1 MTTKSNNSPVIPIK
15 FPKISKQY
23 VEIDKLF
30 TTRVSYTTIS
40 IDASQWNIKL
50 NLCTSKV
57 KTCIIG
63 LIYTINNT
71 EIIFNIPKDFL
82 QQMIPNEFSVDAIMS
97 LPIDLKSAVISKSMY
112 PIINTL
118 NSVIGTSI
126 IFNKISQPEKMASCE
141 NISINIS
148 SDNFQTN
155 LYTSLST
162 NVIELLKKL
171 PKKAEK
177 NNLNI
182 PYFIGV
188 EAGSSRLTK
197 LEINELELEDII
209 FIQQSPKKNQC
220 FIRIN
225 KYVLFVGEILNNK
238 LTIKSRVKPMDE
250 NSHIDDFSE
259 AASDEQ
265 TEINEN
271 DIELNVVFEVGQ
283 QQINISEL
291 SKISIGHVFD
301 LNLPTDNPV
310 KVIVNGKY
318 IADSELVEIDNR
330 LGVRI
335 TKLH

>member
-1 MTTKSNNSPVIPIK
+1 M
-15 FPKISKQY
+15 
-23 VEIDKLF
+23 
-30 TTRVSYTTIS
+30 
-40 IDASQWNIKL
+40 
-50 NLCTSKV
+50 
-57 KTCIIG
+57 G

-82 QQMIPNEFSVDAIMS
+82 QQIIPNEFEIDAVMN
-97 LPIDLKSAVISKSMY
+97 LPIDLKSAVISKGMY

-118 NSVIGTSI
+118 NSMIGTNI
-126 IFNKISQPEKMASCE
+126 IFNKISQPDKMSNSA

-148 SDNFQTN
+148 SDNFQTS
-155 LYTSLST
+155 LYANLST
-162 NVIELLKKL
+162 DVIGLLKIL
-171 PKKAEK
+171 PKKVEK

-182 PYFIGV
+182 PYFVGI

-209 FIQQSPKKNQC
+209 FIQRSPKKNQC

-225 KYVLFVGEILNNK
+225 EYVLFVGEMLNNK
-238 LTIKSRVKPMDE
+238 LTIKSRVKPMDA
-250 NSHIDDFSE
+250 NSHTENFSN
-259 AASDEQ
+259 EQ

-271 DIELNVVFEVGQ
+271 DIELNVIFEVGQ

-301 LNLPTDNPV
+301 LNVPTDNPV